1 MDAEDAQIEDNTAV
15 DDPWEWLNYR
25 YENDE
30 VARFTVM
37 LDTVEEVARKVQSD
51 APSDQRI
58 ALVLADYAADI
69 CSPRELRV

>member
-1 MDAEDAQIEDNTAV
+1 MDAEDSEIEDERAV

-37 LDTVEEVARKVQSD
+37 LG
-51 APSDQRI
+51 RI
-58 ALVLADYAADI
+58 ETKGCGPKTLLGTEKRRPHAHPP
-69 CSPRELRV
+69 PRV